1 MSIGDPL
8 SRIDGPAKVTGAARY
23 AAEWPTRGV
32 THAVVVTSRIA
43 GGRVSGIDA
52 SAAQR
57 VTGVIGVIG
66 VMTHENAPRLTPVD
80 DDHVV
85 TLLQD
90 DRIWFQNQPVSVV
103 VADTFEHAT
112 DAASRVVVRYESS
125 DAINDMYP
133 LLETAHTPRGA
144 GDEWD
149 SSRGDVASALAS
161 AAVRVEE
168 TYTTPVENYNAM
180 EPFATIAIW
189 DDSRTHLL
197 LYSSTQGVWGEKRAV
212 AKRLGVPVENVRV
225 VAKYIGGGFG
235 SKGTTWAPP
244 ILAAMAAKQVGRPV
258 KLVLTRAQMFGP
270 VGMRPRTV
278 QRIALGATT
287 DGKLTAVRHDG
298 ISHTSRF
305 FDWTEP
311 VAITTRGLY
320 SCPNVAT
327 SHKIVPVNTG
337 TPWYM
342 RAPGEATGLF
352 ALESAMDELAYE
364 LRMDPV
370 QLRLVN
376 YADQDENL
384 RLPWS
389 SKALKAC
396 YSAAAAQFGW
406 TRRTPEPRSMHDGDQ
421 LVGLGMATSARPVR
435 QSKAAARVRLNADGT
450 AVVQCGTQ
458 DIGTGTYTIMTQ
470 IAADALGLAPR
481 QVRMDIGDTAFPESP
496 TSNGSRTATSTGT
509 AVQAAC
515 EDLRQRLVQRAGRDG
530 RPVDLLWQLRLAY
543 ADGNAETQPGDAS
556 KKYSMYA
563 FGAVFAEVRVDPDFG
578 TVRVSR
584 VVGRYCAG
592 RILNMKTARSQ
603 ITGAIVWGI
612 GMALMEQTVSDLRTG
627 RVVNADL
634 AEYHVP
640 VEADVP
646 DLDVEFVEEQDPYV
660 DPLGVKGLGE
670 LGIIGVAGAIANAV
684 YHATGVR
691 VRDLPITLDK
701 IIAPAN
707 ARVS

>member
-1 MSIGDPL
+1 MTSIGEPL
-8 SRIDGPAKVTGAARY
+8 DRVDGPAKVTGAARY
-23 AAEWPTRGV
+23 AAEWPVRGV
-32 THAVVVTSRIA
+32 THAVIVTSRIA
-43 GGRVSGIDA
+43 SGRVAGIDA

-57 VTGVIGVIG
+57 ASGVIA
-66 VMTHENAPRLTPVD
+66 VMTHDNAPRLVPD
-80 DDHVV
+80 KDDHVL
-85 TLLQD
+85 TILQD
-90 DRIWFQNQPVSVV
+90 DRVWFQNQPVAVV

-112 DAASRVVVRYESS
+112 DAASRVVVRYESTE
-125 DAINDMYP
+125 AINDMDP
-133 LLETAHTPRGA
+133 LLDTAHAPPSDSDGWA
-144 GDEWD
+144 
-149 SSRGDVASALAS
+149 SSRGDVASALDS
-161 AAVRVEE
+161 APVRVEQ
-168 TYTTPVENYNAM
+168 TYTTPVEHHNPM
-180 EPFATIAIW
+180 EPFATIATW
-189 DDSRTHLL
+189 DDSRTHLM
-197 LYSSTQGVWGEKRAV
+197 LYSSTQGVWGEKRAI
-212 AKRLGVPVENVRV
+212 AGRLGLPLDNVRV

-235 SKGTTWAPP
+235 CKGTTWSPSV
-244 ILAAMAAKQVGRPV
+244 LAAMAAKQVGRPV

-278 QRIALGATT
+278 QRIALGATK

-305 FDWTEP
+305 YDWTEP
-311 VAITTRGLY
+311 VAITTRSLY
-320 SCPNVAT
+320 SCPNLST
-327 SHKIVPVNTG
+327 SHKIVPINTG

-352 ALESAMDELAYE
+352 ALESAMDELAYG
-364 LRMDPV
+364 LRMDPM

-376 YADQDENL
+376 YADQDEQL

-396 YSAAAAQFGW
+396 YSAAAEQFGW
-406 TRRTPEPRSMHDGDQ
+406 ARRTPEPRSMRDGDV
-421 LVGLGMATSARPVR
+421 LVGLGMASSARPVR
-435 QSKAAARVRLNADGT
+435 RSKAAAKVRLNADGT

-470 IAADALGLAPR
+470 VAADALGLEPR
-481 QVRMDIGDTAFPESP
+481 QVRMDIGDTNFPESP
-496 TSNGSRTATSTGT
+496 TSNGSRTTTSTSA

-515 EDLRQRLVQRAGRDG
+515 EDLKQRLVQRAGRDG
-530 RPVDLLWQLRLAY
+530 QPADLLRQLKLPSAE
-543 ADGNAETQPGDAS
+543 GNAETQPGDERE
-556 KKYSMYA
+556 KYSMYA
-563 FGAVFAEVRVDPDFG
+563 FGAIFTEVRVDPDYG

-592 RILNMKTARSQ
+592 RILNVKTARSQ

-612 GMALMEQTVSDLRTG
+612 GMALMEQTVSDVRTG
-627 RVVNADL
+627 RVVNMDL

-646 DLDVEFVEEQDPYV
+646 NLDVEFVEEHDPYV

-691 VRDLPITLDK
+691 VRDLPVTLDK
-701 IIAPAN
+701 VIAPAN